1 MTPNADT
8 GQRGPEV
15 GVLGVDEV
23 LARLLHERVVGY
35 LEAVDRLAALEESRT
50 TAFEARRLAAAWRA
64 VLRLHD
70 ISARGGCPACGRG
83 RRMCSVW
90 RVACAYFVHRLPWER
105 RRFRW

>member
-1 MTPNADT
+1 M
-8 GQRGPEV
+8 

-23 LARLLHERVVGY
+23 LARVLRERVVGY

-64 VLRLHD
+64 LLGLHNLD
-70 ISARGGCPACGRG
+70 GDCRACGRG

-105 RRFRW
+105 RRFKFRA